1 MFDGIL
7 KYLAMFLGVY
17 TAMMYACF
25 KGHEK
30 IEEAAK
36 EESKNTTFWGDVK
49 KILRRTKNGIRTIK
63 DAFVAIGL
71 GAVVF
76 IVDYTVSSAPIGFV
90 WLYFVAMIVIFGG
103 IAYMWFMHGV
113 RWQQLFIAVIVVIPM
128 VTLMEAVTNR
138 IAVACFTV
146 NGWSKFFRDDLAII
160 LAALVLVYCISN
172 RCKCN
177 FMSYKKEAAKKK
189 KEAAKKKEE
198 AAKKKE
204 EAAKKKEEAESAEA
218 EAEEYLAKAK
228 MWRVISVAIWP
239 IVAVLVIIFLSTQ

>member
-1 MFDGIL
+1 MLDSIL
-7 KYLAMFLGVY
+7 KYVAVFLGAYV
-17 TAMMYACF
+17 AMMYACF

-30 IEEAAK
+30 LEKAK

-63 DAFVAIGL
+63 DALVAIIL

-76 IVDYTVSSAPIGFV
+76 IVDYTVSSAPIELV
-90 WLYFVAMIVIFGG
+90 WLYFVAMIVVFGG

-113 RWQQLFIAVIVVIPM
+113 HWQQLFIAVIVVMPM
-128 VTLMEAVTNR
+128 MTLMKAVTNR
-138 IAVACFTV
+138 IALACFKT
-146 NGWSKFFRDDLAII
+146 NAWGIFFKDDLAVV
-160 LAALVLVYCISN
+160 LAALVLTYCTSN

-177 FMSYKKEAAKKK
+177 FALYKKEAAKKK

-198 AAKKKE
+198 AAKKEK
-204 EAAKKKEEAESAEA
+204 AESDSAEA

-228 MWRVISVAIWP
+228 MWLVISRIIWP
-239 IVAVLVIIFLSTQ
+239 VALLVTVII